1 MTQEEKE
8 ELLALVQTIHALV
21 VEIRAL
27 SEEHVRIAREYKEG
41 VGDPLKKLL
50 YAVALIA
57 KILAYLIG
65 AVLTFIGLREA
76 WEGFLMKRFKP

>member
-1 MTQEEKE
+1 MTQQEKE
-8 ELLALVQTIHALV
+8 ELLALIQETHALV
-21 VEIRAL
+21 VETRAL
-27 SEEHVRIAREYKEG
+27 AEEHIRIAREYKEG

-57 KILAYLIG
+57 KIIAYLIG

-76 WEGFLMKRFKP
+76 WEVFLMNRFK